1 MPPSTGDR
9 PLSDEVSLTSLDAN
23 LLANCDFA
31 SGIFIFSAAPLPRAG
46 ALAYSARRRRSAM
59 KKPSVPC
66 EAGVNCS
73 VSSRPSAERG
83 GSIEANRSRHACA

>member
-1 MPPSTGDR
+1 MPPAADDR
-9 PLSDEVSLTSLDAN
+9 PLSDEVALTSLDAN

-31 SGIFIFSAAPLPRAG
+31 SGIFIFSAAPLPRTSASSH
-46 ALAYSARRRRSAM
+46 SARRCRSAM

-83 GSIEANRSRHACA
+83 GS